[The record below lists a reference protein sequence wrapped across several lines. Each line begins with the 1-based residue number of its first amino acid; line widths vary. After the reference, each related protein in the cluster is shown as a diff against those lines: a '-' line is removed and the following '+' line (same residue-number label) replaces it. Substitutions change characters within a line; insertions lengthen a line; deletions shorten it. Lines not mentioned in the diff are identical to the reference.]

1 MRLCICFGLTEMSYV
16 SFFAQPMNFYR
27 SVAGGWDPNGT
38 PRNNEV
44 TDGSD
49 TLTVLAT
56 STNGFRDLQL
66 HERGGKWHQT
76 FRWSTKD
83 GEYIAR

>member
-1 MRLCICFGLTEMSYV
+1 M
-16 SFFAQPMNFYR
+16 FYHDI
-27 SVAGGWDPNGT
+27 AGAWHPNGT
-38 PRNNEV
+38 RDHDV

-49 TLTVLAT
+49 ILTVLAT

-83 GEYIAR
+83 GEYVAH